1 MVVYIYQLGAMYSTD
16 ILELNIPRK
25 YFNEEKILSSIYSV
39 GYSLVEGLSK
49 IASIKRDDL
58 DIFVKIFDNIISIY
72 IFDNVPGGAG
82 HTYKIFDFDEIKY
95 KQWFDLSLQKIIN
108 CQCGLDSSCFK
119 CLQSRSNQRFHD
131 KLERGLAIEFLN
143 KFK

>member
-1 MVVYIYQLGAMYSTD
+1 MIFQAIIKTLSSAYST
-16 ILELNIPRK
+16 
-25 YFNEEKILSSIYSV
+25 
-39 GYSLVEGLSK
+39 GYALVEGLSK

-58 DIFVKIFDNIISIY
+58 DIFVKIIGDMISIY

-82 HTYKIFDFDEIKY
+82 HTYKVFDFSELKY
-95 KQWFDLSLQKIIN
+95 KQWFVLSLQKIDN